1 MGLGQLL
8 FGGSNSAK
16 ANEASSALSSNKDVG
31 VERAMKFAKKPPPKY
46 SHTKKD
52 AIQQALMSLERA
64 VLSID
69 GAKKLLT
76 ETRSLFQTALEEVE
90 GMDDAK
96 RSVLIAQVDRLGSK
110 LVSYV
115 EAADINGLNLI
126 DGHGS
131 HLVLSLSEATSG
143 QLVIRR
149 VNLTPH
155 GMGLADLDD
164 SYVTANSIQSTLT
177 LVERALAYVT
187 EQNETFCANATI
199 LAEHYHRM

>member
-8 FGGSNSAK
+8 FGGSNNAK
-16 ANEASSALSSNKDVG
+16 ADNASNTLSNSRDIG
-31 VERAMKFAKKPPPKY
+31 LERAMKFAKKPPPKY
-46 SHTKKD
+46 SHSKKE
-52 AIQQALMSLERA
+52 AIQRALMSLERA

-69 GAKKLLT
+69 GAKNLLT
-76 ETRSLFQTALEEVE
+76 ETKSLFQTALESVDEL
-90 GMDDAK
+90 DDAK
-96 RSVLIAQVDRLGSK
+96 RSVLAAQIERLVRK
-110 LVSYV
+110 LISFV

-131 HLVLSLSEATSG
+131 HLVLSLSEATTG

-164 SYVTANSIQSTLT
+164 SYVTPLSIQNTLS
-177 LVERALAYVT
+177 LVERALDYVT
-187 EQNETFCANATI
+187 EQNDTFCANATI